1 MSLDKPEIWWKQ
13 PWPWIVI
20 GMLGTTV
27 VASLVTL
34 VIAASTTDSLVSD
47 DYTRQGKT
55 INKRLAKDDFAERMG
70 IRLTPE
76 LQWVAD
82 DLLQIQLK
90 YRAVDSSAVAPP
102 FLRLTLSH
110 PTLADRDTSVSL
122 VQIQPGLYQAQV
134 SGLSTGHW
142 HAITEPPAGDWRVR
156 SRLDIQPKGVP
167 RP

>member
-34 VIAASTTDSLVSD
+34 VIAASTADSLVSD

-55 INKRLAKDDFAERMG
+55 INKRLAKDELAQRLG

-82 DLLQIQLK
+82 DLLRIQLK
-90 YRAVDSSAVAPP
+90 FQAVDASVATPNS
-102 FLRLTLSH
+102 LRLTLSH
-110 PTLADRDTSVSL
+110 PTLADRDASVHL
-122 VQIQPGLYQAQV
+122 VQIRPGLYQAQV
-134 SGLSTGHW
+134 AGLSAGHW

-156 SRLDIQPKGVP
+156 SRIEIQPQGAL